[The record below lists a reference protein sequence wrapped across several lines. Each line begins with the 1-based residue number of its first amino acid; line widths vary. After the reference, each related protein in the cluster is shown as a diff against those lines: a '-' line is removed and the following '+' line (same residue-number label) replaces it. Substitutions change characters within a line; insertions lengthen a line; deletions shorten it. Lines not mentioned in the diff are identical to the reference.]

1 MSPEE
6 AALKEHQREV
16 VLVFLGLLGLGKYFH
31 TLANDLGADNIE
43 DLCNPNVLHP
53 SDLEEPPLNMDP
65 HDAHHLMAATAGAR
79 EAKAFLVAEG
89 FEAYISSFIGIGVF
103 RMEQLVDLTAVRLRP
118 PVVGEGVVE
127 SVERVWSAGPTWEL
141 TAAVN
146 IGH

>member
-103 RMEQLVDLTAVRLRP
+103 RMEQLVDLSDCEFFVPSFLRSFVPSFLRSFVRQLI
-118 PVVGEGVVE
+118 
-127 SVERVWSAGPTWEL
+127 TDD
-141 TAAVN
+141 
-146 IGH
+146 